1 MKKKISSVIIAFII
15 VAFIILVLG
24 GLSTVIG
31 VMIKENRLLY
41 LGLVLMVIGFI
52 LYIILFFIIA
62 YKITKKSGD

>member
-15 VAFIILVLG
+15 VAFIILVIG

-52 LYIILFFIIA
+52 LYVILFFIIA